1 MQPPMITVEP
11 TQAVSLAVIGT
22 GYVGLVTG
30 VCLASVGHQVLCL
43 DKDQAKLE
51 TLRQAKSPI
60 YEPGLEELMQDA
72 IDAKRITFD
81 SNLERALTSTEVC
94 FIAVGTPQ
102 RDDGSADLKYL
113 WSVADEIV
121 EITQRLPKEQL
132 KTHLLIIKS
141 TVPVG
146 TCEAFQNYLNERL
159 GTGAHPFTVA
169 SNPEFLKQGL
179 AVQDFMNPDRIVVGL
194 SRPQDEALLQQI
206 YSPWTRHADAP
217 VALVCMTLR
226 SAEMSKYAANAFL
239 ATKITFMNEMSN
251 LCELMGADINDVKV
265 SMGLDPR
272 IGPFFLN
279 AGIGYGG
286 SCFPK
291 DVKALRAL
299 AHDHHYDAHLLNSVD
314 TINKNQ
320 AFWFLNKLVA
330 HFGGE
335 PNLNGKT
342 IAVWGLAFKPNT
354 DDMREAPSIRIIEN
368 LRGLGVNVRAFDP
381 QATSNARRVIG
392 DQSVTYCDTPIDAVQ
407 NADALLLLT
416 EWSIFKSISIQAL
429 KDALVAPIV
438 FDGRNCLDEQGLL
451 NAGFYY
457 QRMGKTIAYR
467 ADGTPVEQVLAHMTL
482 PNGATPQGVAH
493 VQEADAAVSTSSVSV
508 G

>member
-1 MQPPMITVEP
+1 MQPTTISVEP
-11 TQAVSLAVIGT
+11 NQAVSLAVIGT

-60 YEPGLEELMQDA
+60 HEPGLEELMQDA

-146 TCEAFQNYLNERL
+146 TCEAFQNYLNEKL
-159 GTGAHPFTVA
+159 GTGTHPYTVA

-179 AVQDFMNPDRIVVGL
+179 AVQDFMHPDRIVVGL

-206 YSPWTRHADAP
+206 YSPWTRHADNP

-251 LCELMGADINDVKV
+251 LCELMGADINDVKA

-299 AHDHHYDAHLLNSVD
+299 AHDYHYDAHLLNSVD

-320 AFWFLNKLVA
+320 AFWFLNKLIA

-335 PNLNGKT
+335 ANLNGKT

-354 DDMREAPSIRIIEN
+354 DDMREAPAVVVIEALLEAGATVTAHDPEAMHECQKRHLGNRI
-368 LRGLGVNVRAFDP
+368 
-381 QATSNARRVIG
+381 
-392 DQSVTYCDTPIDAVQ
+392 TYSEMPMDALKG
-407 NADALLLLT
+407 ADALIVVT
-416 EWSIFKSISIQAL
+416 EWNEFRRPDFEAVKSLL
-429 KDALVAPIV
+429 KHPVI
-438 FDGRNCLDEQGLL
+438 FDGRNIYPRATLERL
-451 NAGFYY
+451 GFE
-457 QRMGKTIAYR
+457 YR
-467 ADGTPVEQVLAHMTL
+467 GI
-482 PNGATPQGVAH
+482 GV
-493 VQEADAAVSTSSVSV
+493 
-508 G
+508 